1 MNIGMHGFG
10 SSVFGS
16 GFLGMGRGLKSTQ
29 QKMERQEERDR
40 KVAFFENQ
48 KENLKM

>member
-29 QKMERQEERDR
+29 QKMERQ
-40 KVAFFENQ
+40 
-48 KENLKM
+48 